1 MPFCPIPNNSYP
13 ADPQRILINMKT
25 SARNLID
32 GKIVKVETDNI
43 MAMVKVEIKPSVITS
58 VITKESVDD
67 LQLKVGDSVKVM
79 VKSTSVMLVKE

>member
-1 MPFCPIPNNSYP
+1 
-13 ADPQRILINMKT
+13 MKT
-25 SARNLID
+25 SARNLIE
-32 GKIVKVETDNI
+32 GKILKVETDKI

-67 LQLKVGDSVKVM
+67 LQLKVGDQVKVM